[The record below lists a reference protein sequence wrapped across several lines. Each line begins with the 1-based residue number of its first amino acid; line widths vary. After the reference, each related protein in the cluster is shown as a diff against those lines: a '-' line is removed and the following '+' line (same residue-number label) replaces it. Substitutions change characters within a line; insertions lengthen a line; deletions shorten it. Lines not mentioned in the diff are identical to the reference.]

1 MKLSLPERLRAQILA
16 EARAAVPREC
26 CGLVLG
32 CRRDDAAMVTALH
45 PARNLAADA
54 NRFQIDPADHFA
66 ALRAAREAGL
76 SVIGCYHSHPGGA
89 ARPSA
94 HDRAGAGEENF
105 LWLIATPEGALA
117 AFVYLRGVMTG
128 ADLVTSSS

>member
-1 MKLSLPERLRAQILA
+1 LRTQILA
-16 EARAAVPREC
+16 EARAAAPREC

-32 CRRDDAAMVTALH
+32 RRRHDTAVAAALH

-54 NRFQIDPADHFA
+54 DRFLIDPADHFA
-66 ALRAAREAGL
+66 AMHAAREAGV
-76 SVIGCYHSHPGGA
+76 SVIGCYHSHPGGT

-94 HDRAGAGEENF
+94 RDQEGAGEENF

-117 AFVYLRGVMTG
+117 AFVYLRGGLTG

>member
-1 MKLSLPERLRAQILA
+1 VKLSLPESLRAQILA
-16 EARAAVPREC
+16 EARAATPREC

-32 CRRDDAAMVTALH
+32 RCQGDTAVAAALH

-54 NRFQIDPADHFA
+54 DRFQIDPADHFA
-66 ALRAAREAGL
+66 AMRAARAAGV
-76 SVIGCYHSHPGGA
+76 SVIGCYHSHPRGA
-89 ARPSA
+89 ARPSVR
-94 HDRAGAGEENF
+94 DLEGAGEENF

-117 AFVYLRGVMTG
+117 AFVYLRGGLTG

>member
-1 MKLSLPERLRAQILA
+1 MKLSLPERLRAQVLA
-16 EARAAVPREC
+16 EARAAVPCEC

-32 CRRDDAAMVTALH
+32 YRRDDVAMVTALH

-66 ALRAAREAGL
+66 ALRVAREAGL
-76 SVIGCYHSHPGGA
+76 SVIGCYHSHPGGV

-94 HDRAGAGEENF
+94 QDREGAGEENF
-105 LWLIATPEGALA
+105 FWLIATPEGALA